1 MNHPVAPLPGW
12 PSQQLSPFDNGDP
25 MMKRLTKTCLTALLC
40 STALTHAF
48 TNNAVAQQGSSTRG
62 SKIDLRDFVQL
73 DDLPANPL
81 PGDST
86 LTGSGGSVLDIP
98 QGPELSQPRATSS
111 RLRTTVL
118 QDADTASV
126 TVAKPPTSIDGAS
139 TAANAV
145 ADSDDVFYEGEVFEN
160 EVYEGV
166 VEGEIY
172 DVNTVLGLSALGFR
186 RNYGED
192 RLLSNNFTDRG
203 DTLTTSDANHGQ
215 IGGFE
220 AYLNCRSSSGVGW
233 EFRYFGLAPS
243 ENTATLGNDPTTV
256 LVGLND
262 IAVAPGGQS
271 VADIFADG
279 NFHTV
284 TRDSSIY
291 NFEFNFLRN
300 HANIGWF
307 NGMLGNTETIVGF
320 RYFDFDESLQYASGS
335 DTGTGPR
342 TVSFNS
348 SVENSLF
355 GLQTGGRSEFN
366 LFRRINGSVGLKLGA
381 FYTRARSN
389 RSITGR
395 FADGSDFDPSIQNG
409 TTSINGFDFS
419 SGENDVSFL
428 AELDLGLI
436 YQLSQSSRLRFGYR
450 RIGISGLAFASNN
463 IPDDLADVAQLNETT
478 DSQALRLRGIYFS
491 YELAF

>member
-1 MNHPVAPLPGW
+1 
-12 PSQQLSPFDNGDP
+12 
-25 MMKRLTKTCLTALLC
+25 MMKRLTKTCLAALLC
-40 STALTHAF
+40 STALNHALPNVA
-48 TNNAVAQQGSSTRG
+48 TAQQQSSSNESR
-62 SKIDLRDFVQL
+62 INLRDFVQM
-73 DDLPANPL
+73 DDLPVNPL
-81 PGDST
+81 PGESESA
-86 LTGSGGSVLDIP
+86 GSGSRNIPSGPVLSRPGTESTRRSTALP
-98 QGPELSQPRATSS
+98 QAVENT
-111 RLRTTVL
+111 TTVA
-118 QDADTASV
+118 QPPSAIEGSSVEGSSVDAK
-126 TVAKPPTSIDGAS
+126 TVSAGDSYFDEEVYDG
-139 TAANAV
+139 
-145 ADSDDVFYEGEVFEN
+145 
-160 EVYEGV
+160 EVYEGI

-172 DVNTVLGLSALGFR
+172 DVHTVIGLSALGFR

-203 DTLTTSDANHGQ
+203 DTLTTSDSDHGQ

-220 AYLNCRSSSGVGW
+220 AYINCRSSSGVGW
-233 EFRYFGLAPS
+233 EFRYFGFAPS

-262 IAVAPGGQS
+262 IAETPGGPS

-279 NFHTV
+279 NFHSV

-300 HANIGWF
+300 HNNIGWF
-307 NGMLGNTETIVGF
+307 NGILGNTESIVGF

-335 DTGTGPR
+335 DSGTGPR
-342 TVSFNS
+342 SVSFNS
-348 SVENSLF
+348 AVENSLF
-355 GLQTGGRSEFN
+355 GLQVGGRSEFN
-366 LFRRINGSVGLKLGA
+366 LFRKINGSVGLKVGG

-395 FADGSDFDPSIQNG
+395 FADGRAFDPSIQNG
-409 TTSINGFDFS
+409 TTSVNGFDFS
-419 SGENDVSFL
+419 SGENDISFL

-463 IPDDLADVAQLNETT
+463 IPDDLANTAQLNETN

>member
-1 MNHPVAPLPGW
+1 
-12 PSQQLSPFDNGDP
+12 

-40 STALTHAF
+40 SAALTHALSE
-48 TNNAVAQQGSSTRG
+48 NAAAQQGSSTRG
-62 SKIDLRDFVQL
+62 TKIDLRDFVQL
-73 DDLPANPL
+73 DDLPVNPL
-81 PGDST
+81 PGDSP
-86 LTGSGGSVLDIP
+86 LTGSSNSVLEIP
-98 QGPELSQPRATSS
+98 DGPEIGRPRSTSS
-111 RLRTTVL
+111 RSGTTTS
-118 QDADTASV
+118 ANAG
-126 TVAKPPTSIDGAS
+126 VAKPPTSINNATGS
-139 TAANAV
+139 GTAN
-145 ADSDDVFYEGEVFEN
+145 DSEDVFYEDEVFEN

-172 DVNTVLGLSALGFR
+172 EVHTVLGLSALGFR

-192 RLLSNNFTDRG
+192 RLLSNNFTERG
-203 DTLTTSDANHGQ
+203 DTLTTSDADHGQ

-243 ENTATLGNDPTTV
+243 ENTATLGNDPSTV

-262 IAVAPGGQS
+262 IAVAPGEQS
-271 VADIFADG
+271 VADIFAAG

-307 NGMLGNTETIVGF
+307 NGILGNTETIFGF
-320 RYFDFDESLQYASGS
+320 RYFDFDESLQYASSS
-335 DTGTGPR
+335 DSGTGPR

-389 RSITGR
+389 RSINGR

-409 TTSINGFDFS
+409 TSGVNGFDFS

-436 YQLSQSSRLRFGYR
+436 YQLNQSSRLRFGYR

-463 IPDDLADVAQLNETT
+463 IPDDLADIAQLNETN

>member
-1 MNHPVAPLPGW
+1 MI
-12 PSQQLSPFDNGDP
+12 
-25 MMKRLTKTCLTALLC
+25 KRLTKTCLAALLC
-40 STALTHAF
+40 SAAF
-48 TNNAVAQQGSSTRG
+48 SSFASAQQTGVTSDSR
-62 SKIDLRDFVQL
+62 IDLSNFAQMNG
-73 DDLPANPL
+73 LPVNPL
-81 PGDST
+81 PGGPAEPSNSI
-86 LTGSGGSVLDIP
+86 LSIP
-98 QGPELSQPRATSS
+98 DGPALSSS
-111 RLRTTVL
+111 SDLRTPTPTKLSGESLTVN
-118 QDADTASV
+118 
-126 TVAKPPTSIDGAS
+126 KPPTSIDGAAPAES
-139 TAANAV
+139 V
-145 ADSDDVFYEGEVFEN
+145 IDSGEVIYEGEVYEGDVYQDG
-160 EVYEGV
+160 VYEGV

-172 DVNTVLGLSALGFR
+172 EVHTVLGLSAIGYR

-203 DTLTTSDANHGQ
+203 DTLTTSDAHHGK

-262 IAVAPGGQS
+262 IANAPGDPS
-271 VADIFADG
+271 VSDIFAAG
-279 NFHTV
+279 NFHSV

-307 NGMLGNTETIVGF
+307 NGMLGNTESILGF
-320 RYFDFDESLQYASGS
+320 RYFDFDESLNYLSGS

-342 TVSFNS
+342 SVALNS

-366 LFRRINGSVGLKLGA
+366 LFRRFNGSLGLKLGA

-389 RSITGR
+389 RSISGQ
-395 FADGSDFDPSIQNG
+395 FADGSAYNPSIQNG
-409 TTSINGFDFS
+409 TTTVNGYDFGS
-419 SGENDVSFL
+419 SESDVSFM

-436 YQLSQSSRLRFGYR
+436 YQLSQSSRLRLGYR
-450 RIGISGLAFASNN
+450 RMGISGLAFASNN
-463 IPDDLADVAQLNETT
+463 LPEDLANVDQLNETD
-478 DSQALRLRGIYFS
+478 DSQALRLRGIYFA